1 MGVLRKVTGNA
12 VSRKAAPVKQV
23 QKRFNWTGWAGRAGQ
38 GATKDIFAFCKKTRG
53 TRMNTDYQDIKI
65 LKATENQ
72 IADI

>member
-1 MGVLRKVTGNA
+1 
-12 VSRKAAPVKQV
+12 VSRKD
-23 QKRFNWTGWAGRAGQ
+23 
-38 GATKDIFAFCKKTRG
+38 ATKDIFAFCKKTRG